1 MSPDASEARPEPA
14 RALPPD
20 GADAP
25 AAPRPR
31 VPLLAAGGWLREGL
45 RAGFFLRPRVAHG
58 QPSPAQLVFVF
69 MLLSALQL
77 GLARFEVAG
86 DAVFDLRGWLAPQW
100 ATGLLLLL
108 AWGILP
114 RADRA
119 DAPGP
124 AGAAAWMTLWMAAA
138 FPANLVSQL
147 LAIAQSRERLPP
159 SLSENMVAAWGL
171 FLLLLAW
178 MAAVGVRLAAGF
190 GVRPLR
196 LAALGAGL
204 VVIIGF
210 AGWQFPDRPWHVDY
224 SRAGAPQRPRLEL
237 TQEAFETQQAVWR
250 NAIAAIAPRRPG
262 VADVYGLVF
271 APYGAEDVFL
281 RESAMVARLL
291 EQRFDAAGR
300 VLQLVNNPATNASR
314 PWATPLNL
322 RRAIEALAGRM
333 DREHDLLVLYLTSHG
348 ASNFQLAATHGPLQV
363 DSITP
368 AQLRKLLDDAG
379 IRNRV
384 IAISACFSGG
394 WIAPLAGP
402 TTLVMTAADAT
413 HTSYGCGSRS
423 ELTFFG
429 RAVFDEQLRKTHSFE
444 DAFASAVP
452 VIRQREVEG
461 HKPDGF
467 SNPQISVGA
476 QIRPLLQ
483 SLAQRL
489 DGAR

>member
-1 MSPDASEARPEPA
+1 MSLDEPA
-14 RALPPD
+14 PTPPPS
-20 GADAP
+20 A
-25 AAPRPR
+25 PR
-31 VPLLAAGGWLREGL
+31 VPLLAVGGWLREGL
-45 RAGFFLRPRVAHG
+45 RAGFLLRPRVHAG
-58 QPSPAQLVFVF
+58 QPRPVELLFVFV
-69 MLLSALQL
+69 LLTALQL
-77 GLARFEVAG
+77 ALARFEVAG
-86 DAVFDLRGWLAPQW
+86 DAVFDLHGWLAPQW

-108 AWGILP
+108 AWWVLP
-114 RADRA
+114 HAERVDTADSA

-124 AGAAAWMTLWMAAA
+124 AGVAAWMTLWMAAV

-147 LAIAQSRERLPP
+147 LAIAQSREQLPQL
-159 SLSENMVAAWGL
+159 LSENMVAAWGL
-171 FLLLLAW
+171 YLLLLAW
-178 MAAVGVRLAAGF
+178 MVAVGIRLAAGF
-190 GVRPLR
+190 QVRPLMQ
-196 LAALGAGL
+196 AVLGAGL
-204 VVIIGF
+204 AVIIGF
-210 AGWQFPDRPWHVDY
+210 SGWQFPDRPWHIDDSRVD
-224 SRAGAPQRPRLEL
+224 APERPRLEL

-250 NAIAAIAPRRPG
+250 SAIDAIAPQRPG
-262 VADVYGLVF
+262 VPDVYGLVF

-281 RESAMVARLL
+281 RESSMVAKVL
-291 EQRFDAAGR
+291 EERFDAAGR

-322 RRAIEALAGRM
+322 RRAIEALAGKM
-333 DREHDLLVLYLTSHG
+333 DREHDLLVVYLTSHG
-348 ASNFQLAATHGPLQV
+348 ASNFQLAASHGPLQV
-363 DSITP
+363 ESITP
-368 AQLRKLLDDAG
+368 DQLRKLLDDAG

-394 WIAPLAGP
+394 WVAPLAGP

-423 ELTFFG
+423 QLTFFG
-429 RAVFDEQLRKTHSFE
+429 RAVFGEELRKTHSFE
-444 DAFASAVP
+444 DAFAAAVP

-489 DGAR
+489 DGAH